1 MIKFFRKIRQNLLF
15 EGSTGSPAWP
25 AGRYFK
31 YALGEIVLVVLGILI
46 ALQINNWNENRK
58 DIKKSKAILGEFK
71 KDLASDTT
79 GINRVVKLLE
89 RQTSYES
96 WALNKVVYDI
106 DQIDSL
112 KKAFFGPIYQEFV
125 QDRTYNKLQVS
136 QNPNL
141 TGFLDL
147 QNDLTEYY
155 TETKFLLDYYNQE
168 EEQFYTDYNTN
179 KILRKELEMELSQ
192 FPSISSDGNQMETL
206 VSYAQSIEGRNFLK
220 ANYSRRVRM
229 IKYFNR
235 VKKEAIQLIQQID
248 ARLENDQ

>member
-1 MIKFFRKIRQNLLF
+1 MIKFFRKIRQNLLSK
-15 EGSTGSPAWP
+15 GSTGSPVWP

-58 DIKKSKAILGEFK
+58 DINKSKAILGEFK

-96 WALNKVVYDI
+96 WALNKVVYGI

-168 EEQFYTDYNTN
+168 EEQFYEDYNTN
-179 KILRKELEMELSQ
+179 KILRKELEMDLDQ
-192 FPSISSDGNQMETL
+192 FPTLSSEDEQMEAL
-206 VSYAQSIEGRNFLK
+206 ISYAQTIEGRNFLK
-220 ANYSRRVRM
+220 ANYSRRVGM

-235 VKKEAIQLIQQID
+235 VKEVAIQLIQQID

>member
-15 EGSTGSPAWP
+15 EGST
-25 AGRYFK
+25 GRYFK

-58 DIKKSKAILGEFK
+58 DINKSKAILGEFK

-79 GINRVVKLLE
+79 GINRVVKLLQ
-89 RQTSYES
+89 RRTSYEA
-96 WALNKVVYDI
+96 WALNRIIYDKS
-106 DQIDSL
+106 QIDSL
-112 KKAFFGPIYQEFV
+112 KKAFFSPVHQEFV

-168 EEQFYTDYNTN
+168 EELFLKEYNTD
-179 KILRKELEMELSQ
+179 KVLRKELEMELSQ
-192 FPSISSDGNQMETL
+192 FPTLSSEDEQMETL
-206 VSYAQSIEGRNFLK
+206 ISYAQTIEGRNFLK
-220 ANYSRRVRM
+220 ANYSRRSRM

-235 VKKEAIQLIQQID
+235 VKEEAIQLIQQIN
-248 ARLENDQ
+248 AQLENGQ

>member
-1 MIKFFRKIRQNLLF
+1 MIKFFRKISQNLLS
-15 EGSTGSPAWP
+15 EGST
-25 AGRYFK
+25 GRYFK

-58 DIKKSKAILGEFK
+58 DINKSKAILGEFK

-79 GINRVVKLLE
+79 GINRVVKLLQ
-89 RQTSYES
+89 RRTSYEA
-96 WALNKVVYDI
+96 WALNRIIYDKS
-106 DQIDSL
+106 QIDSL
-112 KKAFFGPIYQEFV
+112 KKAFFSPVHQEFV

-168 EEQFYTDYNTN
+168 EELFLKEYNTD
-179 KILRKELEMELSQ
+179 KVLRKELEMELSQ
-192 FPSISSDGNQMETL
+192 FPTLSSEDEQMETL
-206 VSYAQSIEGRNFLK
+206 ISYAQTIEGRNFLK
-220 ANYSRRVRM
+220 ANYSRRSRM

-235 VKKEAIQLIQQID
+235 VKEEAILLIQKINAQ
-248 ARLENDQ
+248 LENGQ

>member
-1 MIKFFRKIRQNLLF
+1 MIKFFRKVRQNLLF
-15 EGSTGSPAWP
+15 EGSTG
-25 AGRYFK
+25 RYFK
-31 YALGEIVLVVLGILI
+31 YAIGEIVLVVLGILI

-79 GINRVVKLLE
+79 GINRVVKLLQ
-89 RQTSYES
+89 RRTSYEA
-96 WALNKVVYDI
+96 WALNRIIYDKS
-106 DQIDSL
+106 QIDSL
-112 KKAFFGPIYQEFV
+112 KKAFFSPVHQEFV

-168 EEQFYTDYNTN
+168 EELFLKEYNTD
-179 KILRKELEMELSQ
+179 KVLRKELEMELSQ
-192 FPSISSDGNQMETL
+192 FPTLSSEDEQMETL
-206 VSYAQSIEGRNFLK
+206 ISYAQTIEGRNFLK
-220 ANYSRRVRM
+220 ANYSRRSRM

-235 VKKEAIQLIQQID
+235 VKEEAILLIQKINAQ
-248 ARLENDQ
+248 LENGQ

>member
-1 MIKFFRKIRQNLLF
+1 MIKFFRKIRQNLLS
-15 EGSTGSPAWP
+15 EGST
-25 AGRYFK
+25 GRYFK

-58 DIKKSKAILGEFK
+58 DINKSKAILGEFK

-89 RQTSYES
+89 RQTNYEA
-96 WALNKVVYDI
+96 WALNRIIYDKS
-106 DQIDSL
+106 QIDSL
-112 KKAFFGPIYQEFV
+112 KKAFFSPVHQEFV

-168 EEQFYTDYNTN
+168 EELFLKEYNTD
-179 KILRKELEMELSQ
+179 KVLRKELEMELSQ
-192 FPSISSDGNQMETL
+192 FPTLSSEDEQMETL
-206 VSYAQSIEGRNFLK
+206 ISYAQTIEGRNFLK
-220 ANYSRRVRM
+220 ANYSRRSRM

-235 VKKEAIQLIQQID
+235 VKEEAIQLIQQIN
-248 ARLENDQ
+248 AQLENGQ